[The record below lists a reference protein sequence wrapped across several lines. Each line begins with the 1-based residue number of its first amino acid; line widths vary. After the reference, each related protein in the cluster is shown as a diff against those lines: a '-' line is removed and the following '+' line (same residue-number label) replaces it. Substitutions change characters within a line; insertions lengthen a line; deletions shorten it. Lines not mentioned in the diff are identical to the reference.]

1 MTRRSGGDAAAWEA
15 IYRDTY
21 PRLFAYC
28 RRRLASDHD
37 ADDAVAEAM
46 VRAVA
51 GRERYVPGPAGVE
64 GWLFG
69 ICHNVVR
76 ERWRATQHD
85 RRWEDLGPALVPPA
99 EDGPLERVLHDEE
112 RARVTAAFARLDP
125 DERDLLELRVTG
137 GLDAAEVG
145 RTLGKRPGAVRM
157 AQARALARLR
167 TFLEE
172 VT

>member
-1 MTRRSGGDAAAWEA
+1 MEWEDV
-15 IYRDTY
+15 YRDAY

-28 RRRLASDHD
+28 RRRLDSDHD

-46 VRAVA
+46 ARAVA
-51 GRERYVPGPAGVE
+51 GTERYVPGPSGID

-76 ERWRATQHD
+76 ERWRSHQRD
-85 RRWEDLGPALVPPA
+85 QRWSDLGPALLPPA

-112 RARVTAAFARLDP
+112 RGRLVAAFARLDP
-125 DERDLLELRVTG
+125 EERDLLELRVTG
-137 GLDAAEVG
+137 GMDAAEVA
-145 RTLGKRPGAVRM
+145 RALGKRPGAVRM
-157 AQARALARLR
+157 AQSRALARLR
-167 TFLEE
+167 TFMEE